1 MIIRFVGWVLIV
13 QLIISVVYPLV
24 CIGCTVDEFL
34 SDKYGDKWKSDE
46 VNEAEKEI
54 ANYFEIKKECY
65 TILQMLRMEKC

>member
-46 VNEAEKEI
+46 VSEDEKEK
-54 ANYFEIKKECY
+54 IKGVWKP
-65 TILQMLRMEKC
+65 

>member
-34 SDKYGDKWKSDE
+34 SDKYADK
-46 VNEAEKEI
+46 
-54 ANYFEIKKECY
+54 
-65 TILQMLRMEKC
+65 